1 MIIFFDIDGT
11 LIDDNCIMPESAK
24 EAIRLARQNGHVCM
38 INTGRS
44 FRMVR
49 PHLQEWGEFDGYLM
63 GCGTHILF
71 YQRENG
77 QLQGG
82 KNVSTDRKESPACL
96 LHQTFTIEES
106 ARIMEGLDRYQI
118 DAILEGS
125 ENNYMR
131 PLEEMYTDEFRQF
144 ARQFAS
150 TDYGSFEQ
158 APGRFDKFYCYIGEN
173 PRIEEFFQEYADL
186 LDIIDREKGFYE
198 IVPKGFSKASGID
211 YMVKHLG
218 LSKKDTVAMG
228 DSNNDLTMLMAVN
241 TAIAMERSSEGVLK
255 IADYVTTDVNKDGIY
270 NALKWLG
277 AI

>member
-11 LIDDNCIMPESAK
+11 LIDDRCIMPESAK
-24 EAIRLARQNGHVCM
+24 EGIRLARQNGHVCM

-44 FRMVR
+44 FRMVKK
-49 PHLQEWGEFDGYLM
+49 HLEEWGEFDGYLM

-71 YQRENG
+71 DQ
-77 QLQGG
+77 
-82 KNVSTDRKESPACL
+82 KEI
-96 LHQTFTIEES
+96 LHQTFTVEES
-106 ARIMEGLDRYQI
+106 LRIMEGLDRYKI

-125 ENNYMR
+125 EDNYMR
-131 PLEEMYTDEFRQF
+131 PIEEMYSEQFQNF

-150 TDYGSFEQ
+150 ADYGTFEQ
-158 APGRFDKFYCYIGEN
+158 APGHFDKFYCYIGEN
-173 PRIEEFFQEYADL
+173 PRIEEFFTEFADL

-198 IVPKGFSKASGID
+198 IVPKGYSKASGID
-211 YMVKHLG
+211 HMVKYLG

-255 IADYVTTDVNKDGIY
+255 IADYVTTDVNADGIY
-270 NALKWLG
+270 NALKWLK
-277 AI
+277 II

>member
-11 LIDDNCIMPESAK
+11 LIDDRCIMPESAK

-49 PHLQEWGEFDGYLM
+49 PHLGEWGEFDGYLM

-71 YQRENG
+71 DQKENR
-77 QLQGG
+77 QA
-82 KNVSTDRKESPACL
+82 VSLNTQEGPMCL
-96 LHQTFTIEES
+96 LHQTFTVEES
-106 ARIMEGLDRYQI
+106 HRIMEGLDRYQI

-125 ENNYMR
+125 EDNYMR
-131 PLEEMYTDEFRQF
+131 PIEDMYSEQFQNF

-150 TDYGSFEQ
+150 ADYGTFEQ
-158 APGRFDKFYCYIGEN
+158 APGHFDKFYCYIGEN
-173 PRIEEFFQEYADL
+173 PKIEDFFAEFADL
-186 LDIIDREKGFYE
+186 LDIIDRERGFYE
-198 IVPKGFSKASGID
+198 IVPKGYSKASGID
-211 YMVKHLG
+211 YMVNYLG

-255 IADYVTTDVNKDGIY
+255 IADYVTTDVNADGIY
-270 NALKWLG
+270 NALKWLK

>member
-11 LIDDNCIMPESAK
+11 LIDDRCIMPESAK

-44 FRMVR
+44 FRMVKK
-49 PHLQEWGEFDGYLM
+49 HLEEWGEFDGYLM

-71 YQRENG
+71 YQ
-77 QLQGG
+77 
-82 KNVSTDRKESPACL
+82 KEI
-96 LHQTFTIEES
+96 LHQTFTVEES
-106 ARIMEGLDRYQI
+106 LRIMEGLDRYQI

-125 ENNYMR
+125 EDNYMR
-131 PLEEMYTDEFRQF
+131 PIEDMYSEQFQNF

-150 TDYGSFEQ
+150 ADYGTFEQ
-158 APGRFDKFYCYIGEN
+158 APGHFDKFYCYIGEN
-173 PRIEEFFQEYADL
+173 PRINEFFAEFADL

-198 IVPKGFSKASGID
+198 IVPKGYSKASGID
-211 YMVKHLG
+211 YMVNYLG

-255 IADYVTTDVNKDGIY
+255 IADYVTTDVNADGIY
-270 NALKWLG
+270 NALKWLK